1 MQEILNIIWGSVK
14 DVMTIL
20 PFLFIT
26 YLVMEYI
33 EHKLSEKSKRVIEK
47 SGRFGPIIGGVLGV
61 VPQCGF
67 SVSATNFYAGRVITI
82 RNINCNISVYI

>member
-1 MQEILNIIWGSVK
+1 MWDAVLDGVLDSLK
-14 DVMTIL
+14 LL

-33 EHKLSEKSKRVIEK
+33 ENRMHDRTDALMQKA
-47 SGRFGPIIGGVLGV
+47 GRLGPLIGGALGL

-67 SVSATNFYAGRVITI
+67 SAAAA
-82 RNINCNISVYI
+82 